1 MESEVRTALFDND
14 LHIEVYD
21 LENLGQ
27 KYPSHFHEKYEIGV
41 IEAGRLICNH
51 TEYVVDKGDLL
62 LFNPS
67 DNHACDLIDG
77 KPLNWKV
84 FIIDQDIMRQAVKD
98 IKGHGY
104 LPRFTSS
111 VAFHSDAIDSFYELH
126 KIVTSGQK
134 GLIKEEAFYFFL
146 EQLLSSYTESGGA
159 EAGETSDNREEIQKV
174 CEHITGN
181 YTDTVTLDSLSKIS
195 GLNKF
200 TLLRSFTV
208 QKGITPYQYF
218 TTVRVNNAKKLLE
231 AGVAPIEVA
240 LQTGFSD
247 QSHFTRVFKNL
258 AALTPKQ
265 YQRVFKTLRD

>member
-1 MESEVRTALFDND
+1 MESEVRTALYDND
-14 LHIEVYD
+14 IHIEVYD
-21 LENLGQ
+21 LENLVQ
-27 KYPSHFHEKYEIGV
+27 KYPSHFHEKYEFGV
-41 IEAGRLICNH
+41 IETGRLICNN

-77 KPLNWKV
+77 MPLNWKV
-84 FIIDQDIMRQAVKD
+84 LIIDKCAMQQAVKD
-98 IKGHGY
+98 ITGKGY
-104 LPRFTSS
+104 LPHFTPS
-111 VAFHSDAIDSFYELH
+111 VAFHSDVIDSFYELH
-126 KIVTSGQK
+126 KIVISGQK
-134 GLIKEEAFYFFL
+134 GLIKEESFYFFL
-146 EQLLSSYTESGGA
+146 EQILSCYTEAGGA
-159 EAGETSDNREEIQKV
+159 EAGETTDNCEEIQQV
-174 CEHITGN
+174 SEHITNN
-181 YTDTVTLDSLSKIS
+181 YTSTITLDNLSKIS
-195 GLNKF
+195 GLNKY

-208 QKGITPYQYF
+208 QKGITPYQYV

-265 YQRVFKTLRD
+265 YQSVFKTSSD